1 MSYVRRNRTSE
12 ISEEVSNTVICNT
25 INEWIHSERDRAIL
39 KRRYIDGLTYER
51 IADEFDLSE
60 RHVKSI
66 VYKHET
72 TIFKHIDAL
81 R

>member
-1 MSYVRRNRTSE
+1 MSHVQRYGASEVAE
-12 ISEEVSNTVICNT
+12 ISNSCISAVID
-25 INEWIHSERDRAIL
+25 EWIHSERDRAIL

-66 VYKHET
+66 VYKHENA
-72 TIFKHIDAL
+72 IFKHLKAL
-81 R
+81 

>member
-1 MSYVRRNRTSE
+1 MSHVQRYGASE
-12 ISEEVSNTVICNT
+12 VAEVSNSFISAT
-25 INEWIHSERDRAIL
+25 IDEWIHSERDRAIL

-66 VYKHET
+66 VYKHEN
-72 TIFKHIDAL
+72 TIFKHLKAL
-81 R
+81 